1 MPETIVVRRE
11 HGLPYSKGVMAQ
23 ELSRTGLALGRS
35 FELARVIERRLD
47 ARGQEQIT
55 VGELRE
61 LTEEVLSEEEG
72 DGALRRYRDW
82 RALDRLDRPLVVLVA
97 GTTGV
102 GKSTIATMLAHRLGI
117 TRVIATDVIRQVLRA
132 FFSYEFMPAV
142 HYSAYEAGKAVLG
155 GSGDPDLVGYLEQAR
170 SVSTG
175 VAAVVDRACS
185 ENTPLVVEGVHLVPG
200 MLDPRLRERAV
211 VVEALVTVGDE
222 DLHRGHFSLRGGQ
235 RPRERYLAHF
245 HQIRKLQE
253 HLAGKA
259 TENEIAVIDNVH
271 VDEALQEVMDLVL
284 AAAGRASAREEKGQ

>member
-23 ELSRTGLALGRS
+23 ALSATGLGPGRA
-35 FELARVIERRLD
+35 FELAREIERRLGE
-47 ARGQEQIT
+47 RGEPQIT
-55 VGELRE
+55 VRDLDALAEQVVR
-61 LTEEVLSEEEG
+61 EEEG
-72 DGALRRYRDW
+72 DDAVRRYRDW
-82 RALDRLDRPLVVLVA
+82 RRLGRLDRPLVVFLA

-102 GKSTIATMLAHRLGI
+102 GKSTLATMLAHRLGI

-142 HYSAYEAGKAVLG
+142 HYSAYEAGKAVLRG
-155 GSGDPDLVGYLEQAR
+155 GGDPDLVGYLEQAR

-175 VAAVVDRACS
+175 VAAIVERACN
-185 ENTPLVVEGVHLVPG
+185 EGTPLVVEGVHLVPG
-200 MLDPRLRERAV
+200 TIDPRLRERGV
-211 VVEALVTVGDE
+211 VVEALVTVEDE
-222 DLHRGHFSLRGGQ
+222 DLHRGHFSLRGAR
-235 RPRERYLAHF
+235 RPKDRYLAHF

-259 TENEIAVIDNVH
+259 GEAGVAVIDNVH

-284 AAAGRASAREEKGQ
+284 AAARHASEGGDPT